1 MIFRVSDV
9 LEEIAPFVDGAG
21 VDPACEPGRSKAMAA
36 LNRATRQLMNEGD
49 WPGAEAEV
57 CIPIHDCCLTL
68 DQRFE
73 AIRTANQRHGA
84 PLSILGMGFKY
95 LEGGLGETDCCG
107 SECLSMMEDLGDG
120 YALHRDL
127 PRPMRILAFSDRHE
141 AADTC
146 LEIRGTDA
154 NGKELLSA
162 IPIRHAH
169 AADRAPAF
177 SAPSADGWS
186 TGIWSQ
192 VVELR
197 KPKTAGYVYVYG
209 YDPATGEMC
218 WLSSLSPDTLS
229 PSHRRYRIPA
239 GNGACPKEIIAKVSL
254 RWRKLLREDDVSLI
268 QNPDALARMVQA
280 LSALDAGNMGNYQAY
295 KNSAISQLKKQIAKR
310 DRPAKTGLQVRLHG
324 APLGRN
330 YSGRGGASAGVARSG
345 FAGGSPAGGDCCPS
359 SPAPAKAIA
368 GRDGAPGRD
377 GINGA
382 DGFNGYSPILAI
394 ANDGERRVFVVI
406 GWLGGTGTAPATGL
420 YVGATGFVED
430 IADAVNV
437 RGPGG
442 GEGGGSIEMR
452 VNGGFVQWRND
463 PEGAWQNLI
472 AVSAITGPAGPQ
484 GIQGIQG
491 LPGATGAAGASAYQ
505 IAVGNGFSGSES
517 AWLLSLIG
525 PAGPQGIPG
534 NDGREVEFNNNG
546 THIQWRHVGAV
557 SWSNLVPLSSL
568 TGATGAAGLNG
579 ANGLSAYQIAQMN
592 GFSGSEVDWLASLVG
607 SQGPS
612 GGVGGDG
619 PAIEL
624 QAGGTHIQWRVVG
637 ASSWIDL
644 IAIAA
649 ITGATGPTGPAGADS
664 TVPGPTGLSGADGR
678 EVELQ
683 TTATHVQWRY
693 VGDPGWTNLI
703 ALADIAALVT
713 GGSSLPK
720 WMAATTTPG
729 STTTAIPA
737 DDTIPQNTE
746 GAEVLTCTITPTS
759 TSNHL
764 LLTLSGWVSCSAS
777 GVVPVAAFFKDSD
790 ANAACTILTNRL
802 AAGNVL
808 VGFSCH
814 AVVPVTSTAAQTWKV
829 RMGASSGTFYWL
841 QNNAGG
847 LYGASDCMLLTI
859 EEITITP

>member
-68 DQRFE
+68 DERFE
-73 AIRTANQRHGA
+73 TIRTANQRHGA

-95 LEGGLGETDCCG
+95 LEGGLGELDCCG
-107 SECLSMMEDLGDG
+107 GECLSMMEDLGDG
-120 YALHRDL
+120 FALHREL
-127 PRPMRILAFSDRHE
+127 PRSMHLLAFSDRHE
-141 AADTC
+141 NADAC

-154 NGKELLSA
+154 NGKEVLSA

-169 AADRAPAF
+169 GADRAPAF

-186 TGIWSQ
+186 TGQWSQ

-218 WLSSLSPDTLS
+218 WLSSLRPDTLS
-229 PSHRRYRIPA
+229 PSHRRYRIPG
-239 GNGACPKEIIAKVSL
+239 GNGTCPKEIIAKVSL
-254 RWRKLLREDDVSLI
+254 RWRRLLREDDVSLI

-280 LSALDAGNMGNYQAY
+280 LSALDAGDMGKYQAY

-310 DRPAKTGLQVRLHG
+310 DRPAKTGLQVRIG
-324 APLGRN
+324 GNPLGGRN
-330 YSGRGGASAGVARSG
+330 YSGRGGGSAGVGRAG
-345 FAGGSPAGGDCCPS
+345 FAGGSPAGGECCPPQS
-359 SPAPAKAIA
+359 APTRAIP
-368 GRDGAPGRD
+368 GRDGAPGAPGRD
-377 GINGA
+377 GL
-382 DGFNGYSPILAI
+382 NGYSPILAI
-394 ANDGERRVFVVI
+394 ESDGERRVFVVI
-406 GWLGGTGTAPATGL
+406 GWLGGSGEAPAAGL
-420 YVGATGFVED
+420 YVGASGLVED
-430 IADAVNV
+430 IAQAVDV
-437 RGPGG
+437 RGPAGS
-442 GEGGGSIEMR
+442 GEGGGGAMEMR
-452 VNGGFVQWRND
+452 VSGGFVQWRNGPD
-463 PEGAWQNLI
+463 AAWQNLI

-491 LPGATGAAGASAYQ
+491 IPGTPGAAGASAYQ
-505 IAVGNGFSGSES
+505 IAVNNGFAGTES
-517 AWLLSLIG
+517 AWLLSLVG

-534 NDGREVEFNNNG
+534 ADGREVEFNNNG
-546 THIQWRHVGAV
+546 TYIQWRYVGAV
-557 SWSNLVPLSSL
+557 SWSNLVPLSAITGAAGA
-568 TGATGAAGLNG
+568 TGATGAAGL
-579 ANGLSAYQIAQMN
+579 SAYQIAQSN
-592 GFSGSEVDWLASLVG
+592 GFSGSEVDWLASL
-607 SQGPS
+607 QGPP
-612 GGVGGDG
+612 GPTGATGADG
-619 PAIEL
+619 PPIEV
-624 QAGGTHIQWRVVG
+624 QNNGTHIQWRVTG
-637 ASSWIDL
+637 TGSWTNL
-644 IAIAA
+644 IAIADLVGP
-649 ITGATGPTGPAGADS
+649 TGATGATGAAGADG
-664 TVPGPTGLSGADGR
+664 TNGTNGADGR

-683 TTATHVQWRY
+683 TTATHVQWRLT
-693 VGDPGWTNLI
+693 GDSWQNLI
-703 ALADIAALVT
+703 ALADIAALVPS
-713 GGSSLPK
+713 GSSLPK

-737 DDTIPQNTE
+737 DDTVPQNTE

-764 LLTLSGWVSCSAS
+764 LLTLSGWVSCSVS

-790 ANAACTILTNRL
+790 ASAACTILTTRL
-802 AAGNVL
+802 ASGNVL

-814 AVVPVTSTAAQTWKV
+814 AVVPVTSASAQTWKV

-847 LYGASDCMLLTI
+847 LYGSSDCMLLTI